1 MTSKKLQENL
11 EKKFPFTFTKE
22 QKEIV
27 GSIADFTTSIST
39 RSIFLLK
46 GYAGTGKTTLISALV
61 KSLPSV
67 AKRSVLLAPT
77 GRAAK
82 VLSKYSNKQ
91 ASTIHRKIY
100 WIRSRKNGNTYIK
113 IKDNTHTNTIFIVD
127 EASMIPEASDSSF
140 GNRSLLD
147 DLIQFVYDGIGCKLI
162 LIGDTA
168 QLPPVHLDI
177 SPALDEGFLET
188 TYLKDV
194 ISVTMKEVVRQSKES
209 TVLSNATDLRNRISV
224 DDFSYPKFDVSSDV
238 VRLESGEEL
247 QEQLETAY
255 SVSGVTN
262 TIVLCRSNKR
272 ANIYN
277 EQIRARIRFQENEIS
292 VGDMLMVVRNNY
304 FWLGEDSK
312 AGFIANGDIVEV
324 VRFKE
329 TIDRYGFSFA
339 NLTVQLVDYPDEKDL
354 DVIVM
359 LDTLSSETPSLTY
372 DEYKKLYNEVSLDYK
387 GDRELN
393 KKIKEN
399 PFFNALQIKFSYAI
413 TCHKSQGGQWDN
425 VFVDLGYFKEEML
438 NKSYLR
444 WLYTATTRASQ
455 KLFLINF
462 KEDFFTKHLH
472 P

>member
-113 IKDNTHTNTIFIVD
+113 IKENTHTNTIFIVD

-224 DDFSYPKFDVSSDV
+224 DDFSYPRFDVSSDV

-247 QEQLETAY
+247 QDQLETAY

-277 EQIRARIRFQENEIS
+277 QQIRARIRFQENEIS

-304 FWLGEDSK
+304 FWLGEESK

-329 TIDRYGFSFA
+329 TIDRYGFRFA

-462 KEDFFTKHLH
+462 KEDFFN
-472 P
+472 